1 MITDVRDVYFQAD
14 PFPLLAPE
22 LAKGKDLFVF
32 EEGRCRPLEVPSAVS
47 TRVACGAIA
56 NEKVCAP
63 GGSRCLVVWC
73 PKAHKKGPGL
83 VWHPHKAFE
92 PL

>member
-32 EEGRCRPLEVPSAVS
+32 EEDIHHFNNTLGWSHPREWVS
-47 TRVACGAIA
+47 DQQA
-56 NEKVCAP
+56 
-63 GGSRCLVVWC
+63 
-73 PKAHKKGPGL
+73 
-83 VWHPHKAFE
+83 
-92 PL
+92 